1 MIKEIIE
8 VVKSIRL
15 LSGDLIEVFSGYE
28 GDFNESDKE
37 NLTQD
42 KYVLPYVFFSL
53 KDRPEVQEGKEW
65 FDWKN
70 KNEEFF
76 THLGDLTIKFNLIN
90 RKDGDYIHWKMV
102 VWNWDKENGIL
113 CFSPTTTRMDLHDS
127 AVVMGLTKQKRIEL
141 RTTSL
146 ELFNNFGE
154 YLKNKINS

>member
-37 NLTQD
+37 KLTQD

-53 KDRPEVQEGKEW
+53 KDRPEVKDGKEW

-70 KNEEFF
+70 KNEELF
-76 THLGDLTIKFNLIN
+76 THLGDLTIKFNQN
-90 RKDGDYIHWKMV
+90 SRKDGDFIYWKMI

-113 CFSPTTTRMDLHDS
+113 CFSPTTNRMDLHDS
-127 AVVMGLTKQKRIEL
+127 SVVIGLTNQKRAEL
-141 RTTSL
+141 RATAL
-146 ELFNNFGE
+146 ELFKDFGE
-154 YLKNKINS
+154 YLENKIN